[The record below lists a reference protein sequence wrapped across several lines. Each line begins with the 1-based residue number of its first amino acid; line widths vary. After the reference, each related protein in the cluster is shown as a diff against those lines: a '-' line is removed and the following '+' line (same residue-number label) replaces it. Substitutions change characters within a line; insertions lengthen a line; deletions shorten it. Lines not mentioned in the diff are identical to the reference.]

1 MTGKED
7 QVNPRTAGS
16 RLALVLNTNQMLQKF
31 PALGVLRAHAV
42 CMAKAA
48 SLIPVSLLHKESE
61 LMAFNQLQIYTTD
74 HLFHLIT
81 TAAFQDVIP
90 FG

>member
-1 MTGKED
+1 M
-7 QVNPRTAGS
+7 NSCTAGF
-16 RLALVLNTNQMLQKF
+16 RLALVLNANQMLQKF
-31 PALGVLRAHAV
+31 PALSVLRAHAV
-42 CMAKAA
+42 YVAKAA

-74 HLFHLIT
+74 HLLHLIT
-81 TAAFQDVIP
+81 TAAFREVIP